1 MAVVQAKMCRSSLKA
16 MVSSPVCDEEE
27 NSDLDSSCSTL
38 SVDESENS
46 PPQSQVTPVML
57 KRTTSTGFTPSV
69 VAVVRFFLILVS
81 LFYVEV
87 SVTRP
92 VFHIWYCTRGF
103 LFRLKIVLPPS

>member
-1 MAVVQAKMCRSSLKA
+1 MTIFRGNWRAGRKLVLCAQKLAEKVMKA
-16 MVSSPVCDEEE
+16 AHSKHLMHV
-27 NSDLDSSCSTL
+27 NS
-38 SVDESENS
+38 
-46 PPQSQVTPVML
+46 VT
-57 KRTTSTGFTPSV
+57 
-69 VAVVRFFLILVS
+69 VRFFLILVS

>member
-1 MAVVQAKMCRSSLKA
+1 MNVYSFETEGDSIDFCRNLQLDKRADGTRLWAVKIFCFPLPLLGGGGGKDF
-16 MVSSPVCDEEE
+16 PIKG
-27 NSDLDSSCSTL
+27 T
-38 SVDESENS
+38 
-46 PPQSQVTPVML
+46 
-57 KRTTSTGFTPSV
+57 
-69 VAVVRFFLILVS
+69 VRFFLILVS

>member
-1 MAVVQAKMCRSSLKA
+1 MVTYEHAKVTKMTVVFIAR
-16 MVSSPVCDEEE
+16 D
-27 NSDLDSSCSTL
+27 
-38 SVDESENS
+38 SVDIFKVYGE
-46 PPQSQVTPVML
+46 T
-57 KRTTSTGFTPSV
+57 
-69 VAVVRFFLILVS
+69 VAVRFFLILVS